1 MSNAVKAPCLMFA
14 PNPRSCFG
22 IPDLQSF
29 GWQWTPVLDTLKVS
43 KNKRDRFWPVGVV
56 TGKLLAA
63 TLKGGEEHPA
73 AYPRPVLTGG
83 CPWLALLF
91 LIGGGG
97 CCCCYCCCYRVCAR
111 SV

>member
-1 MSNAVKAPCLMFA
+1 MRKNAFKNTPHTHAHTTRGPPPPSLNPCCVLF
-14 PNPRSCFG
+14 
-22 IPDLQSF
+22 QSF
-29 GWQWTPVLDTLKVS
+29 GWQWAPLLDTLKVS

-83 CPWLALLF
+83 CPCCLL
-91 LIGGGG
+91 LKT
-97 CCCCYCCCYRVCAR
+97 
-111 SV
+111 